1 MCVHV
6 IVGRGVSQG
15 PEFKD
20 VSIVICPCPTLVAPA
35 VAASVVEE
43 VSCLLMHLLFLLLSA
58 TESMYY
64 IALHTYSH
72 THSPCDTK
80 TPTHTK

>member
-35 VAASVVEE
+35 VAESVVAE
-43 VSCLLMHLLFLLLSA
+43 VSCLLMHSPFLLLSSSD
-58 TESMYY
+58 SMYH
-64 IALHTYSH
+64 IALHTY
-72 THSPCDTK
+72 SPCDTK